1 MKNIIYFLSMFVVV
15 ALLTISCNRDESD
28 STSTITAIVYHK
40 YVDYQIP
47 PDFNTIKGIKIK
59 ESNNGEWITIVGIEG
74 FMYEE
79 NFEYRLKLE
88 KTYLVNPPL
97 DSPSRTT
104 YKLLEILAKT
114 PK

>member
-1 MKNIIYFLSMFVVV
+1 MKKIISFLSIFAVV

-59 ESNNGEWITIVGIEG
+59 ESDNGDWITLAGIDG
-74 FMYEE
+74 FTFEE
-79 NFEYRLKLE
+79 NFEYKLKLK
-88 KTYLVNPPL
+88 KTSLVNPPL
-97 DSPSRTT
+97 DLNSRTT
-104 YKLLEILAKT
+104 YEFLEILAKT

>member
-1 MKNIIYFLSMFVVV
+1 MFALVT
-15 ALLTISCNRDESD
+15 LLTISCNRDQSD
-28 STSTITAIVYHK
+28 STSTVKAIVYHK
-40 YVDYQIP
+40 YVDYQVP
-47 PDFNTIKGIKIK
+47 PDFDTIKGIKIK
-59 ESNNGEWITIVGIEG
+59 ESNAGEWVTIVGIEG

-79 NFEYRLKLE
+79 NFEFQLKLE

-104 YKLLEILAKT
+104 YKLVEILAKT